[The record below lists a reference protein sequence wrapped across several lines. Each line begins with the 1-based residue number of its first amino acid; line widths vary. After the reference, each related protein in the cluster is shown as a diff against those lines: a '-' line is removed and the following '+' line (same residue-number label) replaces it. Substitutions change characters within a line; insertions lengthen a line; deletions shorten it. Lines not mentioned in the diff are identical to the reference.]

1 LPGSYDTVY
10 EQSCFRQGHDIPKS
24 STFIVLCQKP
34 VIGNVVKIKLAKSQN
49 VLELC
54 DVRINGGNF

>member
-1 LPGSYDTVY
+1 LPGSYDTVD
-10 EQSCFRQGHDIPKS
+10 ERACFRQGHDIPKS
-24 STFIVLCQKP
+24 STFIVLCKKP
-34 VIGNVVKIKLAKSQN
+34 VIGNVVKIELVQSQN

>member
-1 LPGSYDTVY
+1 LPRSYDTID
-10 EQSCFRQGHDIPKS
+10 ERACFKQGDDFPKS
-24 STFIVLCQKP
+24 STFIVLCKKP
-34 VIGNVVKIKLAKSQN
+34 VIGNVVKIELAKSQN